1 MIAQIRGRLVSKEP
15 HRVIVDVNGVG
26 YQIFIPLST
35 YYQLPEPAAEVA
47 LHTHTHVREDA
58 LQLFGFH
65 TRDEQT
71 LFELLQG
78 VSGIGPRLA
87 TNILSGISVEEL
99 VPALSDGNL
108 TRLRAVPG
116 VGKKLAER
124 LVVELREKVASVRL
138 GGVRTAQPAPAPSE
152 DDRLLEDVVSAL
164 VNLGCNR
171 KEAAKAAEI
180 ARKALGPAAE
190 FETLIKAAL
199 RGLGDTR

>member
-1 MIAQIRGRLVSKEP
+1 MIAQIRGRLASKEP
-15 HRVIVDVNGVG
+15 HRVVVDVNGVG

-35 YYQLPEPAAEVA
+35 YYQLPDVPAEVF

-87 TNILSGISVEEL
+87 TNILSGISVDEL
-99 VPALSDGNL
+99 VPALSEGNH

-124 LVVELREKVASVRL
+124 LVVELREKVGAAHL
-138 GGVRTAQPAPAPSE
+138 AQPSAAPAGPAPVV
-152 DDRLLEDVVSAL
+152 DRALDDVVSAL

-171 KEAAKAAEI
+171 KEAIKAAEA
-180 ARKALGPAAE
+180 ARQRLGPAAD
-190 FETLIKAAL
+190 FEKLIKAAL
-199 RGLGDTR
+199 HGLSEHH

>member
-1 MIAQIRGRLVSKEP
+1 MIAQIRGRLASKEP
-15 HRVIVDVNGVG
+15 HRVVVDVNGVG

-35 YYQLPEPAAEVA
+35 YYQLPDVPAEVF

-58 LQLFGFH
+58 IQLFGFH

-71 LFELLQG
+71 LFELLRG

-99 VPALSDGNL
+99 VPALSEGNH

-124 LVVELREKVASVRL
+124 LVVELREKVGTGAL
-138 GGVRTAQPAPAPSE
+138 LQPPAAPASPTPAM
-152 DDRLLEDVVSAL
+152 DRALDDVVSAL

-171 KEAAKAAEI
+171 KEAIKAAEA
-180 ARKALGPAAE
+180 ARQDLGPAAD
-190 FETLIKAAL
+190 FEKLIKATLRAL
-199 RGLGDTR
+199 SDQR

>member
-1 MIAQIRGRLVSKEP
+1 MIAQIRGRLASKEP
-15 HRVIVDVNGVG
+15 HRVVVDVNGVG

-35 YYQLPEPAAEVA
+35 YYQLPDVPAEVS

-65 TRDEQT
+65 TRDEQA

-87 TNILSGISVEEL
+87 TNILSGISVDEL
-99 VPALSDGNL
+99 VPALSEGNL

-124 LVVELREKVASVRL
+124 LVVELREKVGTARLAQASA
-138 GGVRTAQPAPAPSE
+138 TPAGAAPVA
-152 DDRLLEDVVSAL
+152 DRAVEDVVSAL

-171 KEAAKAAEI
+171 KEAIKAAEAARNDLGLAADFEKLIKI
-180 ARKALGPAAE
+180 ALRALG
-190 FETLIKAAL
+190 ET
-199 RGLGDTR
+199 R

>member
-1 MIAQIRGRLVSKEP
+1 MIAQIRGRLASKEP
-15 HRVIVDVNGVG
+15 HRIVVDVNGVG

-35 YYQLPEPAAEVA
+35 YYQLPDVPAEIF

-58 LQLFGFH
+58 IQLFGFH

-99 VPALSDGNL
+99 VPALSDGDL

-124 LVVELREKVASVRL
+124 LVVELREKV
-138 GGVRTAQPAPAPSE
+138 GTAQLARPSAPPAGPTPVIDHAL
-152 DDRLLEDVVSAL
+152 DDVVSAL

-171 KEAAKAAEI
+171 KEATKVAEAA
-180 ARKALGPAAE
+180 RHDLGPVAD
-190 FETLIKAAL
+190 FEKLIKTAL
-199 RGLGDTR
+199 RGISDQR

>member
-1 MIAQIRGRLVSKEP
+1 MIAQIRGRLASKEP
-15 HRVIVDVNGVG
+15 HRVVVDVNGVG

-35 YYQLPEPAAEVA
+35 YYQLPEVPAEVS
-47 LHTHTHVREDA
+47 LHIHTHVREDA

-65 TRDEQT
+65 TQDEQT

-87 TNILSGISVEEL
+87 TNILSGISVDEL
-99 VPALSDGNL
+99 VPALSEGNV

-124 LVVELREKVASVRL
+124 LVVELREKVGTARL
-138 GGVRTAQPAPAPSE
+138 AQSPAAPAGPAPAV
-152 DDRLLEDVVSAL
+152 DRALDDVVSAL

-171 KEAAKAAEI
+171 KEAIKAAEA
-180 ARKALGPAAE
+180 ARQGLGPAAD
-190 FETLIKAAL
+190 FEKLIKVAL
-199 RGLGDTR
+199 RALGEQR

>member
-1 MIAQIRGRLVSKEP
+1 MIARIRGRLISKEP
-15 HRVIVDVNGVG
+15 HRIIVDVNGVG

-35 YYQLPEPAAEVA
+35 YYQLPELAAEVA

-71 LFELLQG
+71 VFELLQG

-116 VGKKLAER
+116 VGRKLAER
-124 LVVELREKVASVRL
+124 LVVELREKLGSMRL
-138 GGVRTAQPAPAPSE
+138 GGAAAARPEPTPAV
-152 DDRLLEDVVSAL
+152 DRLLEDVVSAL

-190 FETLIKAAL
+190 FETLIKIAL
-199 RGLGDTR
+199 RGLGDSR

>member
-1 MIAQIRGRLVSKEP
+1 MIAQIRGRLASKEP
-15 HRVIVDVNGVG
+15 HRVVVDVNGVG
-26 YQIFIPLST
+26 YQVFIPLST
-35 YYQLPEPAAEVA
+35 YYQLPEVPAEVF

-65 TRDEQT
+65 TRDEQA

-99 VPALSDGNL
+99 VPALSEGNL
-108 TRLRAVPG
+108 ARLRAVPG

-124 LVVELREKVASVRL
+124 LVVELREKVGTARL
-138 GGVRTAQPAPAPSE
+138 AQPPAAPAGPAPIV
-152 DDRLLEDVVSAL
+152 DRALDDVVSAL

-171 KEAAKAAEI
+171 KEALKAAESV
-180 ARKALGPAAE
+180 REQLGPAAD
-190 FETLIKAAL
+190 FEKLIKAAL
-199 RGLGDTR
+199 RALTG

>member
-1 MIAQIRGRLVSKEP
+1 MIAQLRGRLASKEP
-15 HRVIVDVNGVG
+15 HRVVVDVGGVG
-26 YQIFIPLST
+26 YLVLIPLST
-35 YYQLPEPAAEVA
+35 FYRLPEIPAEVM
-47 LHTHTHVREDA
+47 LHTFTHVREDA
-58 LQLFGFH
+58 IQLFGFH

-87 TNILSGISVEEL
+87 TNILSGISVEDL
-99 VPALSDGNL
+99 TAALSQGDV

-124 LVVELREKVASVRL
+124 LVVELRDKAAGASL
-138 GGVRTAQPAPAPSE
+138 TPKAAAATPAAL
-152 DDRLLEDVVSAL
+152 DRALDDVVSAL

>member
-1 MIAQIRGRLVSKEP
+1 MIAQIRGRLASKEP
-15 HRVIVDVNGVG
+15 HRVVVDVNGVG

-35 YYQLPEPAAEVA
+35 YYQLPEVPAEVF

-78 VSGIGPRLA
+78 VTGIGPRLA

-99 VPALSDGNL
+99 VPALSEGNV

-124 LVVELREKVASVRL
+124 LVVELREKVGAARL
-138 GGVRTAQPAPAPSE
+138 AQPPAAPAGPAPVV
-152 DDRLLEDVVSAL
+152 DRALDDVVSAL

-171 KEAAKAAEI
+171 KEAIKAAEN
-180 ARKALGPAAE
+180 ARQELGPAAD
-190 FETLIKAAL
+190 FEKLIKTSLRAL
-199 RGLGDTR
+199 SDHR